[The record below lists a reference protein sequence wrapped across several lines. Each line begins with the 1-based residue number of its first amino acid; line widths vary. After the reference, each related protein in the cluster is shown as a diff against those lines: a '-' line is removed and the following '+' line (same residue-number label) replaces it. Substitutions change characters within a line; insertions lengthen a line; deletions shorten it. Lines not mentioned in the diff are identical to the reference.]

1 MYLLDRPEDIPPR
14 LTSRLNLRIAL
25 LGALVVAA
33 IATVLLRL
41 WSLQILDGEHYRALA
56 QDHGVLDVRVHP
68 PRGEIVDRNGR
79 VLVEN
84 RTVMALQLRPSDLPA
99 NKADRRSELAKLG
112 GLLDLSPREIRQR
125 VRATPQYAGYPVVL
139 KQGLDRRLLFF
150 FLENKEDFP
159 GVSVERTY
167 VRKYPD
173 GTLAAHLLGLV
184 GQISPHQLTRPQY
197 KALKPGDIIG
207 QAGVEYTY
215 DKFLRGTA
223 GAQRIQVDALGRPR
237 GTLGNRPAEAGDNL
251 RLTLDSGIQATGEAA
266 LQAKGLPGGF
276 VAMNVHTGAILAMGS
291 YPTYDPSFYTQPHT
305 RAQYD
310 AFGSRP
316 GDPLVDRADQ
326 GGYPTGSAFKPITAT
341 AALEDHLISPST
353 IFDDTGS
360 LDIGGITLHNA
371 GGAANGPV
379 DMSTAIKVSSDVYFY
394 NLGLHAQ
401 ASGNGGQ
408 IQDWAFKYG
417 LGRKPQIDIPDAT
430 SGLIPTPA
438 WRNRTFHSHK
448 NPYIDRTW
456 TQGDNVNL
464 AVGQGDVQVT
474 PLQLARAYAALAN
487 GGTLVR
493 PHLGGSIVNVHG
505 KTVRKIQPAPQRHL
519 QISPET
525 RSVILGGLH
534 RAADEPGGTSYPVM
548 GSFPVPV
555 AGKTGT
561 AQREGQQDQ
570 SWYGVIAPY
579 NDPQVVVTVTVERGG
594 FGVESA
600 APIARAI
607 LERYFTLNNGAAG
620 TVDTAAARAA
630 GPG

>member
-14 LTSRLNLRIAL
+14 LTNRLNLRIAI
-25 LGALVVAA
+25 LGAVIVAA
-33 IATVLLRL
+33 VATVLLRL
-41 WSLQILDGEHYRALA
+41 WSLQILDGPHYRVLA

-68 PRGEIVDRNGR
+68 PRGEILDRNGR

-84 RTVMALQLRPSDLPA
+84 HTVMTLQLRPSDLPTD
-99 NKADRRSELAKLG
+99 KSERRRELRKLG
-112 GLLDLSPREIRQR
+112 DLLGLSQHEIRQR
-125 VRATPQYAGYPVVL
+125 VRATPQFAGYPVVL
-139 KQGLDRRLLFF
+139 KQGLDRRLLFY
-150 FLENKEDFP
+150 FLENKESFP

-173 GTLAAHLLGLV
+173 GTLAAHILGQV

-197 KALKPGDIIG
+197 KTLKPGDIIG

-223 GAQRIQVDALGRPR
+223 GAERIQVDALGRPR
-237 GTLGNRPAEAGDNL
+237 GTLGNQPAQAGDNL
-251 RLTLDSGIQATGEAA
+251 RLTLDSGLQETGEAA
-266 LQAKGLPGGF
+266 LRAKGLPGAF
-276 VAMNVHTGAILAMGS
+276 VAMNVHTGALLGMGS
-291 YPTYDPSFYTQPHT
+291 YPTYDPSFYTRPHT
-305 RAQYD
+305 KAQYD
-310 AFGSRP
+310 AFANQP

-341 AALEDHLISPST
+341 AALQDGLITPST

-360 LDIGGITLHNA
+360 LDIGGLVVHNA
-371 GGAANGPV
+371 GGAANGPI
-379 DMSTAIKVSSDVYFY
+379 DMSTALQVSSDVYFF

-417 LGRKPQIDIPDAT
+417 LGRKPQADVPDAT
-430 SGLIPTPA
+430 AGLIPTPA
-438 WRNRTFHSHK
+438 WRNRVFRSHK
-448 NPYIDRTW
+448 NPYIDRPW
-456 TQGDNVNL
+456 NQGDNVNL

-493 PHLGGSIVNVHG
+493 PHVGGSIVNIQG
-505 KTVRKIQPAPQRHL
+505 KTVRQIHPAPQRHL
-519 QISPET
+519 RIANET
-525 RSVILGGLH
+525 RSVILDGLH

-548 GSFPVPV
+548 GSFPIPV

-561 AQREGQQDQ
+561 AEKGLGRPDQ
-570 SWYGVIAPY
+570 SWYVALAPY
-579 NDPQVVVTVTVERGG
+579 PNPQYVVAVTDEAGG
-594 FGVESA
+594 FGA
-600 APIARAI
+600 
-607 LERYFTLNNGAAG
+607 
-620 TVDTAAARAA
+620 DTAAPMARLILAELFNVDENRLVA
-630 GPG
+630 GGDAPD

>member
-14 LTSRLNLRIAL
+14 LTNRLNLRIAI
-25 LGALVVAA
+25 LGAVVVAA
-33 IATVLLRL
+33 VATVLLRL
-41 WSLQILDGEHYRALA
+41 WSLQILDGPHYRALA

-68 PRGEIVDRNGR
+68 PRGDILDRNGK

-84 RTVMALQLRPSDLPA
+84 RTVMTLQLRPSALPSDKSA
-99 NKADRRSELAKLG
+99 RSGELTKLG
-112 GLLDLSPREIRQR
+112 ELLGLSRREIRQR

-139 KQGLDRRLLFF
+139 KQGLDRRLLFY
-150 FLENKEDFP
+150 FLENKESFP

-173 GTLAAHLLGLV
+173 GTLAAHILGQV

-197 KALKPGDIIG
+197 KTLKPGDIIG

-223 GAQRIQVDALGRPR
+223 GAERIQVDALGRPR
-237 GTLGNRPAEAGDNL
+237 GTLGNQPAQAGDNL
-251 RLTLDSGIQATGEAA
+251 RLTLDSGLQETGEAA
-266 LQAKGLPGGF
+266 LHAKGLPGAF
-276 VAMNVHTGAILAMGS
+276 VAMNVHTGAILGMGS

-305 RAQYD
+305 TAQYD
-310 AFGSRP
+310 AFADQP

-341 AALEDHLISPST
+341 AALEDGLITPST

-360 LDIGGITLHNA
+360 LDIGGLVVHNA
-371 GGAANGPV
+371 GGAANGPI
-379 DMSTAIKVSSDVYFY
+379 DMTTALQVSSDVYFF

-417 LGRKPQIDIPDAT
+417 LGRKPQVDLPDAT
-430 SGLIPTPA
+430 AGLIPTPA
-438 WRNRTFHSHK
+438 WRNRVFRSHK
-448 NPYIDRTW
+448 NPYIDRPW
-456 TQGDNVNL
+456 NQGDNVNL
-464 AVGQGDVQVT
+464 AVGQGDVMVT

-493 PHLGGSIVNVHG
+493 PHVGGSVVNIHG
-505 KTVRKIQPAPQRHL
+505 KTVRKIDPRPQRHL
-519 QISPET
+519 RISNET
-525 RSVILGGLH
+525 RSVILDGLH

-548 GSFPVPV
+548 GSFPIPV

-561 AQREGQQDQ
+561 AERQGQQDQ
-570 SWYGVIAPY
+570 SWYSVVAPY
-579 NDPQVVVTVTVERGG
+579 NDPQIVVTVTVERGG
-594 FGVESA
+594 FGVETA
-600 APIARAI
+600 APIAREI
-607 LERYFTLNNGAAG
+607 LERYFNQHGG
-620 TVDTAAARAA
+620 GVDTAAAHAA